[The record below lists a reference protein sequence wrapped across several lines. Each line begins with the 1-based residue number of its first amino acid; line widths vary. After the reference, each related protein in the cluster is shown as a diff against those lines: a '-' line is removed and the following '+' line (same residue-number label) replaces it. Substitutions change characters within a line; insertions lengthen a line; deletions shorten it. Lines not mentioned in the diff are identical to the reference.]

1 MRWRSVR
8 IILITLIATLSVGCD
23 ERGGQPGGA
32 NRPAQGRSEKTATEV
47 EKERASIPEPAPVS
61 HAGFRY
67 QAIQWGRVRN
77 LPQNGGYV
85 AAIDERTGK
94 EQWLVK
100 IYEAPPSDGKEQ
112 DKLDIFITRIELDS
126 DPRYLLVTN
135 ERDAVFRLDLQT
147 RSVTAVPKH

>member
-1 MRWRSVR
+1 VNRSGR
-8 IILITLIATLSVGCD
+8 ILLLALTVALSVACD
-23 ERGGQPGGA
+23 ERGGQSTGGQRTA
-32 NRPAQGRSEKTATEV
+32 REEPAKAATGI

-67 QAIQWGRVRN
+67 QAILWGRVRN

-85 AAIDERTGK
+85 AAIDEKTGK

-100 IYEAPPSDGKEQ
+100 IYDAPPSDGKEQ
-112 DKLDIFITRIELDS
+112 DKLDIFITHIELDS

-135 ERDAVFRLDLQT
+135 ERGAVFRLDLQT
-147 RSVTAVPKH
+147 RAVTAVPKR